1 METIIVIFML
11 SAVIVVT
18 GLSVWM
24 MIGIVRDDRKS
35 KQTEYA
41 HGVTGCI
48 EIRVAEQFTHRAL
61 EHLRQKILQGV
72 ADGGDVEDVVNEE
85 TDEAKAKASKLC
97 KSVALEYRKKSLSP
111 EVLSFLEY
119 LIDDGVNL

>member
-1 METIIVIFML
+1 METML
-11 SAVIVVT
+11 VIVMIFVT
-18 GLSVWM
+18 ITVVGLSVM
-24 MIGIVRDDRKS
+24 MVLYIVRDGRKS
-35 KQTEYA
+35 KQTEYS

-61 EHLRQKILQGV
+61 EHLKQKILQGV

-111 EVLSFLEY
+111 EVISFLEY
-119 LIDDGVNL
+119 LIDDGVDL